1 MIVKWEPG
9 WYELDQTVVVGDIDL
24 FYLTDD
30 NRYFSNGLLSPE
42 KYSCEVKAEPP

>member
-30 NRYFSNGLLSPE
+30 NRYFSTGLLSSE